1 MASAILYCEVCH
13 QNVALNDNFCC
24 HCGMQLLCIMLEFLH
39 RFHSVSMWL
48 RTLKKSLR
56 DVTRTLIG
64 GGGGYS
70 YIHVLPDGFLL
81 NLTEAQKMKSIYF
94 ILK

>member
-1 MASAILYCEVCH
+1 
-13 QNVALNDNFCC
+13 
-24 HCGMQLLCIMLEFLH
+24 MLEFLH
-39 RFHSVSMWL
+39 RFHGVSMCL

-56 DVTRTLIG
+56 DVTRTLIGG

-81 NLTEAQKMKSIYF
+81 NLTEAQKNEIYLF
-94 ILK
+94 YIKIKLAKIMRRPVR